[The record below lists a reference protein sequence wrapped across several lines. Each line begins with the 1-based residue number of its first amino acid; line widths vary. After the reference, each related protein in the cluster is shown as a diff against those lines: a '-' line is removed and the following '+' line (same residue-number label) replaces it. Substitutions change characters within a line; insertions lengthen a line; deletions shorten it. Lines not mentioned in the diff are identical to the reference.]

1 MGGRQVTIFLQLLLR
16 SLETG
21 SIYALAAL
29 GIILIFRTSNIT
41 HFAQGSMGMFNTFV
55 VTMLVTRAGMPLWAA
70 VLGGMVSAITSGF
83 LVDFL
88 IIRHTKRVSP
98 VAKQIITLG
107 LIMIFV
113 GVAPMLFGVD
123 PLSLPRFFSSG
134 EVNVLG
140 ATISHNGLFNITLGV
155 VLMLLLFYV
164 LQWTKMGLAIRT
176 TASNE
181 QVARLMGVPTRNVTL
196 FAWAAAACLGCLAG
210 VMIAPATSVTVNLMD
225 SVQVNALIACVLGG
239 FQTFYGPVLGAY
251 IIGIGK
257 NMLVYYGNSVWGE
270 QMLYLFVLV
279 FIVFRP
285 QGLVGKKF
293 VKKV

>member
-1 MGGRQVTIFLQLLLR
+1 MTIFLQLLLR